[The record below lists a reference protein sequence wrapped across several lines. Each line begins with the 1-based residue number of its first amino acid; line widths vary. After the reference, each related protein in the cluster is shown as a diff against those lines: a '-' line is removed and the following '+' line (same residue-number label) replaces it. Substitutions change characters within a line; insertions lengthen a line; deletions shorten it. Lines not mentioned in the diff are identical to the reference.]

1 MDREPPSESNSYL
14 CGHVLRLLDSYQHWT
29 GQPLIPNNLSSL
41 ECARYLFNAPF
52 AVLSHTAEDDPIFSY
67 ANLTAM
73 KLFESDWHHMTQM
86 KSKSSAETPLQ
97 AERESLLQTV
107 KEQGFS
113 NSYSGIRISRSGK
126 RFRISDAIVWNVL
139 GSNGDLIGQAATFA
153 RWEFLD
159 S

>member
-1 MDREPPSESNSYL
+1 
-14 CGHVLRLLDSYQHWT
+14 
-29 GQPLIPNNLSSL
+29 
-41 ECARYLFNAPF
+41 
-52 AVLSHTAEDDPIFSY
+52 
-67 ANLTAM
+67 
-73 KLFESDWHHMTQM
+73 M

-97 AERESLLQTV
+97 AERESLLKTV

-139 GSNGDLIGQAATFA
+139 SVNGDLIGQAATFA

>member
-1 MDREPPSESNSYL
+1 MDREPPSKSNNYL
-14 CGHVLRLLDSYQHWT
+14 SEHVSRLLDSYQHWT
-29 GQPLIPNNLSSL
+29 GQPLIPNGLSSF
-41 ECARYLFNAPF
+41 ERARLLFKAPF
-52 AVLSHTAEDDPIFSY
+52 AVLSHTAEDDPIFNY

-73 KLFESDWHHMTQM
+73 KLFESDWHYITQM
-86 KSKSSAETPLQ
+86 KSRSSAETPLQ
-97 AERESLLQTV
+97 SEREALLKAV
-107 KEQGFS
+107 RDQGFS

-139 GSNGDLIGQAATFA
+139 NTNGDLIGQAATFA